1 MNSLI
6 CLSKLPSTLRSRV
19 AVVGPFF
26 NSIASDVSKI
36 IKLKVELPWYTVY
49 SRHWGPLQD

>member
-26 NSIASDVSKI
+26 NSIPSDVSKI